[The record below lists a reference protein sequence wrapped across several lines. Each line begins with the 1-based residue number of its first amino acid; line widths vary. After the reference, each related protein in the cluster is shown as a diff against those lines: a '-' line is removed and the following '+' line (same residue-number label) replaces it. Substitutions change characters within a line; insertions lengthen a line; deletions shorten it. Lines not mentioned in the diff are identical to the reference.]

1 MRFYY
6 LLSLL
11 LLPYFCLAQSN
22 IELTIFAPRYQ
33 IDTSL
38 QLILVQTDLE
48 TLNGNIITPSPITLI
63 LDQTYQ
69 ITETINQ
76 FETTRSYQL
85 SANDKVWTLYFTNAP
100 IIHVQY
106 EADTIP
112 NEPKILAE
120 FTFVHTEIIKSP
132 LGIELRGGSSISF
145 PKRSYNIELWVDES
159 GDEKRKESLHGMRK
173 DDDWALLGMYNEALR
188 LRNHM
193 THQLWQNI
201 HQPHYISEKPT
212 AESGADFKYV
222 ELFLNGQYRGLYLLG
237 ELIDRKQLQLDH
249 FDGTMRGELYKGFFW
264 HNVLAFNGLT
274 NFNPNSK
281 GWGGFEVK
289 YPDHKDTIH
298 WDLLH
303 ELVDFV
309 VNENDDIF
317 YNNIENIIALENFA
331 DFYLLLSMMRGW
343 DNSSKNTYLAKH
355 QQGGKYFYIPWDF
368 DGVWGKM
375 YTGEP
380 DPSTNGF
387 PSNGLL
393 NRLLMA
399 NDCNPYIDL
408 IKDRWTVLKSSHF
421 NVAIMQNRI
430 DSIYYS
436 LLDNKYYERENLIWA
451 GVLNSDLSEVAFL
464 KDWIADRFQKVDQH
478 INQLISPDT
487 ANCDFVSSDQNQLL
501 NSSITVFPNP
511 SNGSVFISS
520 NDVQPIFYKIF
531 NLQGQRLSQ
540 GRIDNE
546 TVSLDLPKGM
556 AILFFQNKEGVVD
569 GYWKVLVE

>member
-1 MRFYY
+1 
-6 LLSLL
+6 
-11 LLPYFCLAQSN
+11 
-22 IELTIFAPRYQ
+22 
-33 IDTSL
+33 
-38 QLILVQTDLE
+38 
-48 TLNGNIITPSPITLI
+48 
-63 LDQTYQ
+63 
-69 ITETINQ
+69 
-76 FETTRSYQL
+76 
-85 SANDKVWTLYFTNAP
+85 
-100 IIHVQY
+100 
-106 EADTIP
+106 
-112 NEPKILAE
+112 
-120 FTFVHTEIIKSP
+120 
-132 LGIELRGGSSISF
+132 
-145 PKRSYNIELWVDES
+145 
-159 GDEKRKESLHGMRK
+159 
-173 DDDWALLGMYNEALR
+173 
-188 LRNHM
+188 
-193 THQLWQNI
+193 
-201 HQPHYISEKPT
+201 
-212 AESGADFKYV
+212 
-222 ELFLNGQYRGLYLLG
+222 
-237 ELIDRKQLQLDH
+237 
-249 FDGTMRGELYKGFFW
+249 
-264 HNVLAFNGLT
+264 
-274 NFNPNSK
+274 
-281 GWGGFEVK
+281 
-289 YPDHKDTIH
+289 
-298 WDLLH
+298 
-303 ELVDFV
+303 
-309 VNENDDIF
+309 
-317 YNNIENIIALENFA
+317 
-331 DFYLLLSMMRGW
+331 
-343 DNSSKNTYLAKH
+343 
-355 QQGGKYFYIPWDF
+355 
-368 DGVWGKM
+368 M

-520 NDVQPIFYKIF
+520 NDVQPIFYKVF
-531 NLQGQRLSQ
+531 NLQGQHLSQ

-569 GYWKVLVE
+569 GYLSLIHI